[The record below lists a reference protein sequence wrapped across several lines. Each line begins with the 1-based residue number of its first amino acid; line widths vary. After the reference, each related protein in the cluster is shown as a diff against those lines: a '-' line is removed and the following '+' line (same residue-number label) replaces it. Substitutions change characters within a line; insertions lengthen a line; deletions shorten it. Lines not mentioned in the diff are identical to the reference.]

1 VWSLAY
7 FLLLLLVCLWQL
19 FRFYPVFKT
28 AKK

>member
-1 VWSLAY
+1 
-7 FLLLLLVCLWQL
+7 LLLVCLWQL

>member
-1 VWSLAY
+1 Y